1 MSQKQIKKA
10 YLQQEKESRTC
21 GSQQRRKFI
30 IFKFLLNNHAFIQ
43 EDIYNTKSILSLW
56 GTELKY
62 LTLYIN
68 LMYCNTVGLLNSS
81 ITWRWLVKVYRYI
94 YDHISA
100 LHTFLIFIKLKWDID
115 LNISYLHIHLYAMKW
130 KRLLSTSHSIQILL
144 YSHCKCLTYSI
155 FLSIKQNSKDHNLKS
170 CTKYVYFHCVI
181 Q

>member
-1 MSQKQIKKA
+1 MNYIHRGETSTIYWTEGRCKAYIGVAESGYEKEIRQTIHFREVFSFYQRKIITTPINICPKKQIKKA

-68 LMYCNTVGLLNSS
+68 LKYCNTVGLLNSS
-81 ITWRWLVKVYRYI
+81 ITWR
-94 YDHISA
+94 
-100 LHTFLIFIKLKWDID
+100 
-115 LNISYLHIHLYAMKW
+115 
-130 KRLLSTSHSIQILL
+130 
-144 YSHCKCLTYSI
+144 
-155 FLSIKQNSKDHNLKS
+155 
-170 CTKYVYFHCVI
+170 
-181 Q
+181 